1 MNPFDQR
8 VGTPAQCHKDSSP
21 SVSVIIP
28 AFNAERTLGET
39 LESALAQTL
48 REIEVIVIDDGS
60 TDGTRKI
67 ARSFAAR
74 DPRVRVIVQ
83 ENGGVA
89 DARNAGIRA
98 ARAPIISPLDADDIW
113 HPSFLEKVH
122 AALTAAGEHTL
133 FAFAYRRELDER
145 GMVLGSV
152 VLQAVD
158 GYAYNRC
165 MIKNFVGNG
174 SGMMFRRAAALAVGG
189 YERRLQHEFNSV
201 GCEDW
206 LLQMRLAA
214 RGNVAAVC
222 EYLVGYRKLQNAMS
236 ADQVRMHRS
245 RTYAYQILFDELRC
259 WDTLGARWA
268 LGRTLALRVV
278 LELEAGNFGVALRI
292 LPRALALDGWGSLHV
307 FWQELKKRIRMVLRV
322 VARPAASLLAVRE
335 PRSQRLFADF
345 GPLEESRRPR
355 PSLELRR
362 LARMAEEDRK
372 EAERRV
378 RIAKDHSDT
387 SADLPGPHKGFPSA
401 WDR

>member
-1 MNPFDQR
+1 MNPFDR
-8 VGTPAQCHKDSSP
+8 SAGLSDRGYKASLPL
-21 SVSVIIP
+21 VSVIIP

-48 REIEVIVIDDGS
+48 QDIEVIVIDDGS
-60 TDGTRKI
+60 TDGTREI

-74 DPRVRVIVQ
+74 DPRVRIVVQ

-89 DARNAGIRA
+89 DARNAGINA
-98 ARAPIISPLDADDIW
+98 ARAPLVSPLDADDVW

-122 AALTAAGEHTL
+122 AALTAGGEDTV
-133 FAFAYRRELDER
+133 FAFAYHRALDER
-145 GMVLGSV
+145 GMVLGSSALEPV
-152 VLQAVD
+152 Q
-158 GYAYNRC
+158 GYAYNRS

-174 SGMMFRRAAALAVGG
+174 SGMMFRRPAALAVGG

-222 EYLVGYRKLQNAMS
+222 EYLVGYRRLRNAMS
-236 ADQVRMHRS
+236 ADQVRMFRS

-259 WDTLGARWA
+259 WDALGARWA
-268 LGRTLALRVV
+268 LGRTYATRFV
-278 LELEAGNFGVALRI
+278 LELEAGNFGTALRV
-292 LPRALALDGWGSLHV
+292 LPRALAADGWGSLDV
-307 FWQELKKRIRMVLRV
+307 FWQELKIRIKRGLRV
-322 VARPAASLLAVRE
+322 AVRPAALLLPVRK
-335 PRSQRLFADF
+335 PQSQRLFADY
-345 GPLEESRRPR
+345 GPMEGSRRLKPG
-355 PSLELRR
+355 LELQR
-362 LARMAEEDRK
+362 LERMAEEDRK
-372 EAERRV
+372 EAERRA

-387 SADLPGPHKGFPSA
+387 SADLPGPHKGFPGA